1 MNNKNHNMP
10 GIGKFKMAGENSIYL
25 NYTLFLQRCWK
36 KEIERAIKEV
46 KNSGKH
52 TELDKWF
59 RRRWYIAQAIDR
71 KRSLRTG
78 QLARW

>member
-1 MNNKNHNMP
+1 MNNKHHNWP
-10 GIGKFKMAGENSIYL
+10 RDDIIRMAGDNSLTL
-25 NYTLFLQRCWK
+25 NYALFMMRCWR

-46 KNSGKH
+46 KNSGKQ
-52 TELDKWF
+52 TEMDKWF
-59 RRRWYIAQAIDR
+59 RRRWYIAQAVDR

>member
-1 MNNKNHNMP
+1 MSHKNCSM
-10 GIGKFKMAGENSIYL
+10 IKMIDDNCISL
-25 NYTLFLQRCWK
+25 NYASFLQRCWR

-46 KNSGKH
+46 KNCGER
-52 TELDKWF
+52 TEIGKWF
-59 RRRWYIAQAIDR
+59 RRQWYIAQAVDR